1 MVRVTGRRLPGSV
14 LALLASAALVLT
26 GCSGSGSSSPQTGPG
41 IGGTSTSTSTGNGTG
56 PTGSGSSVPA
66 PKGIT
71 VTPQGTSLKL
81 GQAATVAWQPDQKTV
96 GAITMAV
103 RKQVRV
109 PISTFRDFRLDGAT
123 RRSTP
128 YFVYVSVKNV
138 GPSDLGHVPV
148 PLYLLDHRHTLLQAS
163 TFQAR
168 FPACP
173 SRPLPGTFK
182 HGSHATVC
190 LVYFVPKHG
199 TLVAMSF
206 RPTEDYEAITW
217 NGPVQSSAT
226 PKKKSSKTKH

>member
-1 MVRVTGRRLPGSV
+1 MERVTGRLLTGPAA
-14 LALLASAALVLT
+14 ALLVSAALVLT
-26 GCSGSGSSSPQTGPG
+26 GCSGSGSSSPQGGPG
-41 IGGTSTSTSTGNGTG
+41 STGGGSPTTAGNGNSSNPPST
-56 PTGSGSSVPA
+56 TSSVAA
-66 PKGIT
+66 PKGVT

-96 GAITMAV
+96 GAVQMAV
-103 RKQVRV
+103 RKQVQV

-138 GPSDLGHVPV
+138 GPSDLGQVPV

-163 TFQAR
+163 TFQAQ

-173 SRPLPGTFK
+173 SRPLPKKFK
-182 HGSHATVC
+182 KGSHATVC

-199 TLVAMSF
+199 KLVAMSF
-206 RPTEDYEAITW
+206 RPTEDYDAITW
-217 NGPVQSSAT
+217 HGAVQK
-226 PKKKSSKTKH
+226 PGRHHKPGKG